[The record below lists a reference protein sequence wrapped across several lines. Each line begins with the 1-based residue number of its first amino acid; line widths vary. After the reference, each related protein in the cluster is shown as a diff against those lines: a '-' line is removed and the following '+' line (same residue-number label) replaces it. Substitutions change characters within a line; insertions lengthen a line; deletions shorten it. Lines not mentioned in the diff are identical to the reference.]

1 MVFPDI
7 VEHLDSEKVLVQ
19 TAPPDDAGTE
29 DLLLAFRRDDAV
41 PPATGETAT

>member
-29 DLLLAFRRDDAV
+29 DWCSRFVVTMPFHPERAR
-41 PPATGETAT
+41 